1 MPHRTSRAGAQHP
14 EEWRYD
20 LNPDALTGPDVGP
33 PELRTETSAPT
44 AYDVKEVHRLLQGFS
59 DDELKRI
66 PVLPEGSRLEQG
78 ATYVDLADPAR
89 REFTA
94 TGDIH
99 VRPGAYY
106 VPKHEVDYVLWNRL
120 IGVTN
125 PERLDEGN
133 VR

>member
-1 MPHRTSRAGAQHP
+1 
-14 EEWRYD
+14 
-20 LNPDALTGPDVGP
+20 
-33 PELRTETSAPT
+33 
-44 AYDVKEVHRLLQGFS
+44 
-59 DDELKRI
+59 
-66 PVLPEGSRLEQG
+66 LPEGSRLEQG

-94 TGDIH
+94 TGAIH
-99 VRPGAYY
+99 ARPGAYY

-133 VR
+133 GR

>member
-14 EEWRYD
+14 DEWRYD
-20 LNPDALTGPDVGP
+20 LNPDALAGPDVGP
-33 PELRTETSAPT
+33 PELQTETSAPT
-44 AYDVKEVHRLLQGFS
+44 AYNVKEVHRLLRDFS

-66 PVLPEGSRLEQG
+66 PVVPEGSRLEQG
-78 ATYVDLADPAR
+78 AKYIALADSGR

-94 TGDIH
+94 TGDVH

-125 PERLDEGN
+125 PERLDQGN
-133 VR
+133 VP

>member
-20 LNPDALTGPDVGP
+20 LNPDALSGPDIGP
-33 PELRTETSAPT
+33 PELQTETSAPT
-44 AYDVKEVHRLLQGFS
+44 AYDVTEVHRLLQGFS
-59 DDELKRI
+59 DAELKQI

-78 ATYVDLADPAR
+78 AKYIDLADPAR

-94 TGDIH
+94 TGDVH
-99 VRPGAYY
+99 VQPGAYY

-120 IGVTN
+120 LGVRD
-125 PERLDEGN
+125 PERLDQGN
-133 VR
+133 AP

>member
-1 MPHRTSRAGAQHP
+1 MPHRTSRVGAQHP

-33 PELRTETSAPT
+33 PELQTETSAPT
-44 AYDVKEVHRLLQGFS
+44 AYDVKAVHRLLQGFS
-59 DDELKRI
+59 DDELKQI
-66 PVLPEGSRLEQG
+66 PILPEESRLEQG

-89 REFTA
+89 RAFTA
-94 TGDIH
+94 TGDVH